1 MISAATGSSIAG
13 SRRRSN
19 CNADVWMRSGPVL
32 VVGSVR
38 ELFCSAAED
47 AVCITIESRYISTVR
62 NHICCSR
69 VRTRCQTSGI
79 ESVVQW
85 ECWRMRMRF
94 TIQYLLCCCRVTD
107 RFRQQKKECSGGVL
121 ATDCIS
127 TISVFCLCSPCSRG
141 DMYFLL

>member
-85 ECWRMRMRF
+85 ECWRMRMLS
-94 TIQYLLCCCRVTD
+94 TIQYLLCCCGASVTGFYS
-107 RFRQQKKECSGGVL
+107 RKRSVLGVL